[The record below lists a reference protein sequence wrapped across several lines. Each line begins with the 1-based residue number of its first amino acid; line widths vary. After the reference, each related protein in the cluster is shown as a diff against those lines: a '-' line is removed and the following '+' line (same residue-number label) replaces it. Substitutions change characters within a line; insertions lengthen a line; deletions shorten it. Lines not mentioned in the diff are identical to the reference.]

1 MKLLR
6 SLSLPALLVLGC
18 SLACGAAQPGAG
30 NPGLPGPVIERKN
43 LAWADGG
50 VLVAYLVGMLAV
62 GLYFA
67 RREKTTD
74 SFFRG
79 GQRLPW
85 WAVGLSIY
93 ATMLSSITFMA
104 LPAKSYATDWTYLF
118 ANLGI
123 IAVAPIV
130 ILFYVPFYRHLNVT
144 SAYEYLE
151 KRLSLPVRLFA
162 SLSFMAFQIGRM
174 AIVLYLPAIALA
186 TVTTLDVYTCILVT
200 SVLCIIYTMIGGI
213 EAVIWTD
220 AVQTLVLLGG
230 ALTCLGVV
238 FFSLPEG
245 LGGLL
250 ARAHSNGKFLER
262 ATWLSSDF
270 TQASVLLVFGGSL
283 FNHLMSY
290 TASQDVV
297 QRYVTTRSGAHAAR
311 SILTNAALVLP
322 GSIAFFLLGT
332 ALYLFYAQHPERL
345 EAGIV
350 TDQIV
355 PYFIIHELPAGVA
368 GLVLAA
374 IFAASQS
381 TLSSSLNSVSAAWMT
396 DIVQRF
402 RPGRDDRRNL
412 RGAQTVV
419 VVSGTFATLAAC
431 TIAKLKVASMFDAFI
446 FVIGLTGG
454 AISGLFILGIFTR
467 RANGR
472 GALVGAVSSIAVL
485 LVVSSTTRIHVFLY
499 SMIGTLTCVLVGYVV
514 SLAFPS
520 TAKDLQGLT
529 WHDRPPRQGEA
540 EVGTERPA

>member
-6 SLSLPALLVLGC
+6 TLKISSLLLSGCALTC
-18 SLACGAAQPGAG
+18 SAAQPLAG
-30 NPGLPGPVIERKN
+30 SSALTEPGIERKN

-50 VLVAYLVGMLAV
+50 VLVAYLLGMLAI

-67 RREKTTD
+67 RRKKTTD

-130 ILFYVPFYRHLNVT
+130 ILVYVPFYRRLNVT

-200 SVLCIIYTMIGGI
+200 SVLCIVYTMIGGI

-220 AVQTLVLLGG
+220 AVQTVVLLGG

-245 LGGLL
+245 LGGLF
-250 ARAHSNGKFLER
+250 ARAHADGKFLER
-262 ATWLSSDF
+262 TTWFDSDL
-270 TQASVLLVFGGSL
+270 TKASVLLVFGGSL

-297 QRYVTTRSGAHAAR
+297 QRYVTTRSQAQTAR

-322 GSIAFFLLGT
+322 GSITFLLLGT
-332 ALYLFYAQHPERL
+332 ALYLFYAHHPDRFET
-345 EAGIV
+345 GIV
-350 TDQIV
+350 IDQIV

-419 VVSGTFATLAAC
+419 LVAGTLATLAAC
-431 TIAKLKVASMFDAFI
+431 IIATLNLASMFDAFI
-446 FVIGLTGG
+446 SVIGLTGG

-472 GALVGAVSSIAVL
+472 GALVGAISSIVVL
-485 LVVSSTTRIHVFLY
+485 LLVSSTTRIHVFLY
-499 SMIGTLTCVLVGYVV
+499 SMIGTITCVAVGYLV

-520 TAKDLQGLT
+520 TAIDLQGLT
-529 WHDRPPRQGEA
+529 WHGRPRNESQA
-540 EVGTERPA
+540 ESDTRGPG